1 MKHPTIVKST
11 GFLAI
16 IVALFLVFLVA
27 AQG

>member
-1 MKHPTIVKST
+1 MKHTTIVKST

-16 IVALFLVFLVA
+16 LVALLLVFMVA